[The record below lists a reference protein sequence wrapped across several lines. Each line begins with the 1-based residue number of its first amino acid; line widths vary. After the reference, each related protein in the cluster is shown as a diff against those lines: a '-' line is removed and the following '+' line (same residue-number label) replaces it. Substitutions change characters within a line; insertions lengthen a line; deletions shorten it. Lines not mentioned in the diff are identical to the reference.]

1 MGVEEA
7 AMARTLTF
15 IDAINEALHQE
26 MERDERVFLLGED
39 IGLSGG
45 VFKATAGLHEKFG
58 EDRVLD
64 TPLAE
69 GIIVAAAI
77 GSSMVGLR
85 PIPEIQFTDFIT
97 PAMDQIVQQA
107 AKLRYR
113 SAGGWSIPITIRI
126 CCGGGVGGGLYHS
139 QENAPWFVHEPGL
152 KVVMPSTPYDAK
164 GMLLAAIRD
173 PNPVLFFEHK
183 KLYRTVKGEVP
194 EGDYTVPIGPAAVR
208 REGRDMTVLT
218 YGYMVHVVLEAAEQ
232 MARRGIDAEVVDIRT
247 LAPLDKGTILAS
259 VRKTNKCL
267 IVHEDKRTMG
277 LGAELAAII
286 SEEAF
291 EDLDGPIL
299 RVTGP
304 DIPAIPFSPPLE
316 KFFTVDTEKVLAGM
330 EKLAAY

>member
-1 MGVEEA
+1 MP
-7 AMARTLTF
+7 RTLSF
-15 IDAINEALHQE
+15 IDAINEALRQE
-26 MERDERVFLLGED
+26 MERDERVFILGED
-39 IGLSGG
+39 IGVSGG
-45 VFKATAGLHEKFG
+45 VFKATAGLYEKFG

-69 GIIVAAAI
+69 GIIIAAAI
-77 GSSMVGLR
+77 GSAMVGLR
-85 PIPEIQFTDFIT
+85 PVPEIQFTDFIT

-107 AKLRYR
+107 AKIRYR
-113 SAGGWSIPITIRI
+113 SAGGFNVPITVRI

-173 PNPVLFFEHK
+173 PNPVLFLEHK
-183 KLYRTVKGEVP
+183 KLYRSVKGEVP
-194 EGDYTVPIGPAAVR
+194 EGEYTVPLGKAAIR
-208 REGRDMTVLT
+208 REGTDMTILT
-218 YGYMVHVVLEAAEQ
+218 YGFMTHVVLDAAEQ
-232 MARRGIDAEVVDIRT
+232 MSKRGVSAEVVDVRT
-247 LAPLDKGTILAS
+247 LSPLDRETLLSS
-259 VRKTNKCL
+259 VRKTSKCL

-277 LGAELAAII
+277 LGAELSAIV

-291 EDLDGPIL
+291 EDLDGPVL

-316 KFFTVDTEKVLAGM
+316 KFFLVDAEKVIAGM
-330 EKLAAY
+330 ERLAAY

>member
-1 MGVEEA
+1 
-7 AMARTLTF
+7 MARTLAF
-15 IDAINEALHQE
+15 IEAITEALHQE
-26 MERDERVFLLGED
+26 MERDARVFVLGED

-45 VFKATAGLHEKFG
+45 VFKATAGLLEKFG
-58 EDRVLD
+58 EERVLD

-69 GIIVAAAI
+69 GIIIAAAI
-77 GSSMVGLR
+77 GSSMVGWR
-85 PIPEIQFTDFIT
+85 PVPEIQFTDFIT

-107 AKLRYR
+107 AKIRYR
-113 SAGGWSIPITIRI
+113 SAGGFSCPIAVRI

-139 QENAPWFVHEPGL
+139 QENAAWFVHEPGL

-194 EGDYTVPIGPAAVR
+194 EDDYTVPIGPAAVR
-208 REGRDMTVLT
+208 REGRDITVLT
-218 YGYMVHVVLEAAEQ
+218 YGYMVHVALEAAEA
-232 MARRGIDAEVVDIRT
+232 MSKRGVEAEVIDVRT
-247 LAPLDKGTILAS
+247 LAPLDKDTILAS
-259 VRKTNKCL
+259 VRKTNKCMV
-267 IVHEDKRTMG
+267 VHEDKRTMG
-277 LGAELAAII
+277 IGAELAAIV

-291 EDLDGPIL
+291 DDLDGPIL

-316 KFFTVDTEKVLAGM
+316 KFFLVNAEKVVAAMERLAG
-330 EKLAAY
+330 Y

>member
-1 MGVEEA
+1 
-7 AMARTLTF
+7 MARTLNF
-15 IDAINEALHQE
+15 IDAINEALSQE
-26 MERDERVFLLGED
+26 MTRDDRVFILGED

-45 VFKATAGLHEKFG
+45 VFKATAGLLEKFG

-69 GIIVAAAI
+69 GAIIAAAI
-77 GSSMVGLR
+77 GSSMVGFR
-85 PIPEIQFTDFIT
+85 PVPEIQFADFIT
-97 PAMDQIVQQA
+97 PAMEQIVQQA
-107 AKLRYR
+107 SKLRYR
-113 SAGGWSIPITIRI
+113 SAGGFSCPITIRV

-139 QENAPWFVHEPGL
+139 QENASWFVHEPGL
-152 KVVMPSTPYDAK
+152 KVVMPSTAYDAK

-173 PNPVLFFEHK
+173 PDPVLYFEHK
-183 KLYRTVKGEVP
+183 KLYRTSKGEVP

-208 REGRDMTVLT
+208 REGRDLTILT
-218 YGYMVHVVLEAAEQ
+218 YGYMTHLSLEAADQ
-232 MARRGIDAEVVDIRT
+232 ISKRGIEAEIVELRT
-247 LAPLDKGTILAS
+247 LAPIDKETILNS
-259 VRKTNKCL
+259 VRKTSKCL

-277 LGAELAAII
+277 FGAELSAIV

-304 DIPAIPFSPPLE
+304 DIPPIAFSPPLE
-316 KFFTVDTEKVLAGM
+316 KAWLVNTEKILAAV

>member
-1 MGVEEA
+1 
-7 AMARTLTF
+7 MARSLAF
-15 IDAINEALHQE
+15 IEAINEALHQE
-26 MERDERVFLLGED
+26 MERDERVFVLGED

-45 VFKATAGLHEKFG
+45 VFKATAGLYEKFG

-69 GIIVAAAI
+69 GIIVAA
-77 GSSMVGLR
+77 SVGASLVGWR
-85 PIPEIQFTDFIT
+85 PVPEIQFTDFVTDAID
-97 PAMDQIVQQA
+97 AIIQQA
-107 AKLRYR
+107 SKLHYR
-113 SAGGWSIPITIRI
+113 SAGGYTCPITVRI

-139 QENAPWFVHEPGL
+139 QENAAWFVHEPGL

-164 GMLLAAIRD
+164 GLLLAAIRD

-183 KLYRTVKGEVP
+183 KLYRTAKGEVP
-194 EGDYTVPIGPAAVR
+194 EDDYTVPIGPAAVR
-208 REGRDMTVLT
+208 REGRDITVLV
-218 YGYMVHVVLEAAEQ
+218 YGYMTRVALEAAEV
-232 MARRGIDAEVVDIRT
+232 MSKRGVEAEVVETRT
-247 LAPLDKGTILAS
+247 LAPLDKQTILDS

-277 LGAELAAII
+277 IGAELSAIV

-291 EDLDGPIL
+291 EYLDGPIV

-316 KFFTVDTEKVLAGM
+316 KFFLVNTEKVVAAM